1 MLTLNAYVI
10 ELEPDNSYKV
20 VIEGVYK
27 GTVANSGEIDDDV
40 TSFESAL
47 SSVIEIMLSFDYDYV
62 EIARGLSKK
71 GRPYRKYV
79 VSIDNGD

>member
-27 GTVANSGEIDDDV
+27 GVVTNSGEIDDDV

-47 SSVIEIMLSFDYDYV
+47 SSVIEFMLSFDYDYV
-62 EIARGLSKK
+62 EVARRLSKK
-71 GRPYRKYV
+71 GRPLP
-79 VSIDNGD
+79 